1 MDNYLTPNKEL
12 AAYKKIYD
20 GTDKIFKCI
29 SSSQTE
35 EQLETCS
42 NMLANLRN
50 MMFCL
55 YGIPKDGKL
64 KQSFL
69 QKLGF
74 NKNEWEFK
82 DTLVCIMENET
93 ALISEEIA
101 KRRKEIIQC

>member
-1 MDNYLTPNKEL
+1 MDNYLTPNREL

-74 NKNEWEFK
+74 KSRECAFK
-82 DTLVCIMENET
+82 DTIRCLMENET
-93 ALISEEIA
+93 AIICEEIA